1 MPGYSPVVADPTRI
15 SPNAKLVEIL
25 VGSAT
30 TREFPGMGQT
40 GSYTIN
46 KISLDAFQDDEFANN
61 LVIENEA
68 DGGLVA
74 FTESNPFGSF

>member
-1 MPGYSPVVADPTRI
+1 
-15 SPNAKLVEIL
+15 
-25 VGSAT
+25 
-30 TREFPGMGQT
+30 MGQT

-46 KISLDAFQDDEFANN
+46 KISLDDFQDDEFANN

-68 DGGLVA
+68 DGGLVD